1 MYSLI
6 SKNHKTGLAALIIFI
21 FTLVL
26 IGGAFAAEK
35 VSLEYKYKMGDK
47 FKYDISMNGKTIME
61 TAGNKGEAP
70 VDVKMQVEQNVL
82 FVNNKSG
89 NIDIQ
94 TKILSGKAKNADG
107 AFEDLKNVGNTVY
120 MTITKR
126 GELLGATSY
135 DSNYD
140 PISVSISFP
149 EGMIE
154 VGKKWSTEV
163 KQPIPMKINYLLKEI
178 RQFKGRK
185 CAVIEQ
191 KISVGPEIKNIN
203 ATGSGKIY
211 FDVEKGQMVMVETEN
226 DMKMDQEIEND
237 SPNLGPAVKKV
248 KTTVNLK
255 TKMEL
260 IK

>member
-1 MYSLI
+1 MYLFNSKKIKLSLL
-6 SKNHKTGLAALIIFI
+6 TAAVFI
-21 FTLVL
+21 FTLAL
-26 IGGAFAAEK
+26 TTGAYAAEK
-35 VSLEYKYKMGDK
+35 ISLEYKYKPGDK
-47 FKYDISMNGKTIME
+47 FKYDITMDGKTIME

-70 VDVKMQVEQNVL
+70 VDVKMQIEQNVL
-82 FVNNKSG
+82 FVNKKNG

-94 TKILSGKAKNADG
+94 TKILSGKARNAEG

-149 EGMIE
+149 EGPIE

-163 KQPIPMKINYLLKEI
+163 KQPIPMKINYQLKELRTI
-178 RQFKGRK
+178 KGRK

-191 KISVGPEIKNIN
+191 NIEVEAGVKNI
-203 ATGSGKIY
+203 AAKGSGKIF
-211 FDVEKGQMVMVETEN
+211 FDIEKGQMVMVETTN
-226 DMKMDQEIEND
+226 DMKMDQQIEND

>member
-1 MYSLI
+1 MFLLK
-6 SKNHKTGLAALIIFI
+6 SKAFKSHSIAVIIFI

-26 IGGAFAAEK
+26 SGGAFAAEK
-35 VSLEYKYKMGDK
+35 VSLEYKYKPGDK
-47 FKYDISMNGKTIME
+47 FKYDITMNGTTIME

-70 VDVKMQVEQNVL
+70 VDVKMQVEQSVL
-82 FVNNKSG
+82 YVNNKNS

-94 TKILSGKAKNADG
+94 TKILSGKAKNATG
-107 AFEDLKNVGNTVY
+107 AYEDLKNVGNTVY

-154 VGKKWSTEV
+154 VGKKWSTDV
-163 KQPIPMKINYLLKEI
+163 KQPIPMKIEYHLKEV
-178 RQFKGRK
+178 RQIAGRK
-185 CAVIEQ
+185 CAVIDQ
-191 KISVGPEIKNIN
+191 NISVGPEVKTIDAK
-203 ATGSGKIY
+203 GSGKIY
-211 FDVEKGQMVMVETEN
+211 FDIEKGHIVRVETQN

-260 IK
+260 VK